1 MKNFIKLTVLTL
13 VTSALL
19 NAGTVKV
26 GNQIKIKTPGSTSVN
41 VSDGNININAQD
53 SETKNS
59 SKKARSTKGKKI
71 VINGAS
77 ITKTV
82 TLNGESLEIT
92 GASNHITVKGNVASL
107 TVNGADNTVNLDSVS
122 SINVY
127 GASNKIYYKTAPSKS
142 GKPSISV
149 TGADSTVSKR

>member
-59 SKKARSTKGKKI
+59 SKKI
-71 VINGAS
+71 VINGTS

-92 GASNHITVKGNVASL
+92 GASNHITVKGNVSSL
-107 TVNGADNTVNLDSVS
+107 TVNGADNTVTLDSVS